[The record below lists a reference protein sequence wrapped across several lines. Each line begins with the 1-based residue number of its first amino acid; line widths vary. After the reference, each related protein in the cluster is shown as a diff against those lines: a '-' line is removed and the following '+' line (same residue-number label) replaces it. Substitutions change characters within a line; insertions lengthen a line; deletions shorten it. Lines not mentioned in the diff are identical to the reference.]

1 MSSTPNTATPKKT
14 STTARKKPN
23 TTAPKKA
30 TTTAAAESPTAVAD
44 VAAAQDQFLEGI
56 RQGQD
61 ALVEAVRVW
70 AEAAAK
76 TATLAPPL
84 PEPSEDLPRPAD
96 LVAGSFD
103 FAERMLAEQRTFAER
118 LVAAAAPATPEA

>member
-1 MSSTPNTATPKKT
+1 MTKKSDTTTPPQ
-14 STTARKKPN
+14 
-23 TTAPKKA
+23 A
-30 TTTAAAESPTAVAD
+30 TTGLPDA
-44 VAAAQDQFLEGI
+44 AAAQEQFLDGI

-76 TATLAPPL
+76 SPTLAPL
-84 PEPSEDLPRPAD
+84 PEPPADLPRPAD

-103 FAERMLAEQRTFAER
+103 FAEKLLAEQRTFAER
-118 LVAAAAPATPEA
+118 LVAAAAPATPGA